1 MSWTRKNRWVLI
13 VLTFIRWNRNKP
25 FTFFLS
31 FHLLYKTL
39 VFLNRDN
46 LVWNRRRTELS
57 SAGCPSADTDVLTDE
72 EEEEE
77 LISQYFLFG
86 FCSVEKWSVL
96 VSSLF
101 PLLLFLFSSTP
112 HPDCFARTSQRLS
125 RSIQFACCRL
135 MYGKTNLIYFVYFLT
150 QSSIHCSC
158 CFFFLRGRSCTKV
171 LDVSK
176 AVA

>member
-72 EEEEE
+72 VEEEE

-101 PLLLFLFSSTP
+101 PFFQTFSFLINSSSWLFCEDFPASVQVHPVCLLQVDVWKNQPDLFCLFFNSKFNP
-112 HPDCFARTSQRLS
+112 LQL
-125 RSIQFACCRL
+125 
-135 MYGKTNLIYFVYFLT
+135 
-150 QSSIHCSC
+150 
-158 CFFFLRGRSCTKV
+158 FFFPAGAELY
-171 LDVSK
+171 
-176 AVA
+176 

>member
-13 VLTFIRWNRNKP
+13 VLTFIHWNRNKP

-72 EEEEE
+72 VEEEEEE
-77 LISQYFLFG
+77 LISQYFF
-86 FCSVEKWSVL
+86 VW
-96 VSSLF
+96 
-101 PLLLFLFSSTP
+101 FLFSGKVKCP
-112 HPDCFARTSQRLS
+112 RLVPVS
-125 RSIQFACCRL
+125 
-135 MYGKTNLIYFVYFLT
+135 FL
-150 QSSIHCSC
+150 SD
-158 CFFFLRGRSCTKV
+158 FFFFHQLLILTVLRGLPSVCPGPSS
-171 LDVSK
+171 LP
-176 AVA
+176 VAGWCMEKPTWFILFIF